1 MGAMN
6 VWGAVL
12 VALVTAVAVFLAGW
26 FARRLVERSKVMSS
40 EELAEKIVREAQKE
54 AETQKK
60 AAVLESKDEWYKAKA
75 KFEEETKQIRTEI
88 ESDQRKAER
97 REENLERKVEFLEK
111 KEKELLERESEVE
124 KAGATLGERSE
135 KLSLLLDEQNE
146 RLERIAGMNRDDA
159 KKLLIKNMES
169 DARLEAARMV
179 KDIKDEARRQGGKEA
194 KQILTLAIQ
203 RCAADHVVESTVSV
217 VNLPGDEMK
226 GRIIGREGRNIRAFE
241 TATGIDVIV
250 DDTPEAVILS
260 GFDPIRREVARI
272 ALEKL
277 IADGRIH
284 PGRIEEV
291 VEKVRK
297 ELDEQIVEF
306 GEEASLDV
314 GIHDLK
320 PEMVKLLGRLR
331 YRTSYGQNVLQHSK
345 EVAYLAGLM
354 ATELG
359 LDTALAKRAGLLHDI
374 GKAVDHTMEGTHA
387 GLGADLARRYEEDDL
402 VVNAI
407 ESHHED
413 VEPTSLIAVLV
424 QASDAVSGAR
434 PGARRET
441 LETYIKRLEKL
452 EQIADSFQGVEKSYA
467 IQAGREVR
475 IMVQHKKIDDAKA
488 ESLASAV
495 ARKVEAELKYPGQI
509 KVVVIRET
517 RAVEY
522 AK

>member
-1 MGAMN
+1 MGNNPM
-6 VWGAVL
+6 VV
-12 VALVTAVAVFLAGW
+12 VALTFVVGGVVFVAGW
-26 FARRLVERSKVMSS
+26 FARRIVDRSKVMSA
-40 EELAEKIVREAQKE
+40 EELAEKIVREAQRE
-54 AETQKK
+54 SETQKK
-60 AAVLESKDEWYKAKA
+60 AAILEAKDEWYKAKA
-75 KFEEETKQIRTEI
+75 KFEDETQQTRSEI
-88 ESDQRKAER
+88 EKRER
-97 REENLERKVEFLEK
+97 QIEKREGNLSRKVEFIEK
-111 KEKELLERESEVE
+111 REKELDQKETEVKTGE
-124 KAGATLGERSE
+124 AALTERSE
-135 KLSLLLDEQNE
+135 KLSHLIDEQNE

-169 DARLEAARMV
+169 EARLEAARMV
-179 KDIKDEARRQGGKEA
+179 KDIRDEARRQGDKEA
-194 KQILTLAIQ
+194 KEILTLAIQ

-217 VNLPGDEMK
+217 VNLPNDEMK

-260 GFDPIRREVARI
+260 GFDPVRREVARI

-277 IADGRIH
+277 ISDGRIH

-291 VEKVRK
+291 VEKVAK
-297 ELDEQIVEF
+297 ELDQQIVEF

-320 PEMVKLLGRLR
+320 PEMIKLLGRLR

-345 EVAYLAGLM
+345 EVAFLCGLM
-354 ATELG
+354 ASELG
-359 LDTALAKRAGLLHDI
+359 FDVTVARRAGLLHDI
-374 GKAVDHTMEGTHA
+374 GKAVDHSMEGTHA
-387 GLGADLARRYEEDDL
+387 GLGAELARRYGEDDI

-413 VEPTSLIAVLV
+413 VEPQSLIAVLV
-424 QASDAVSGAR
+424 QAGDAVSGAR

-452 EQIADSFQGVEKSYA
+452 ESIAGSFQGVEKSFA
-467 IQAGREVR
+467 IQAGREIR
-475 IMVQHKKIDDAKA
+475 IVVQHKKIDDARA
-488 ESLASAV
+488 EALASAV
-495 ARKVEAELKYPGQI
+495 ARKIEAELKYPGQI
-509 KVVVIRET
+509 KVVVLRET
-517 RAVEY
+517 RAVDY

>member
-1 MGAMN
+1 MEQ
-6 VWGAVL
+6 WGAIVITFL
-12 VALVTAVAVFLAGW
+12 IGVAVFLAGW
-26 FARRLVERSKVMSS
+26 FARRVMDRSKIVSA
-40 EELAEKIVREAQKE
+40 EELAEKIVREAQRE

-60 AAVLESKDEWYKAKA
+60 AAILEAKDEWYRAKA
-75 KFEEETKQIRTEI
+75 KFEEDTQQTRSEI
-88 ESDQRKAER
+88 ESQVKQVEK
-97 REENLERKVEFLEK
+97 REENLNRKVEFIEK
-111 KEKELLERESEVE
+111 KERELDEQSTELSKKDKTV
-124 KAGATLGERSE
+124 TERSE
-135 KLSLLLDEQNE
+135 KLSRLIDEQNE

-179 KDIKDEARRQGGKEA
+179 KDIKDDARRQGDKEA
-194 KQILTLAIQ
+194 KEILTLAIQ

-217 VNLPGDEMK
+217 VNLPSDEMK

-260 GFDPIRREVARI
+260 GFDPVRREVARL
-272 ALEKL
+272 ALERL
-277 IADGRIH
+277 ITDGRIH

-291 VEKVRK
+291 VEKARK
-297 ELDEQIVEF
+297 ELDEQIVEL
-306 GEEASLDV
+306 GEEACLDV

-320 PEMVKLLGRLR
+320 PELVKLLGKLR
-331 YRTSYGQNVLQHSK
+331 YRTSYGQNMLQHSK
-345 EVAYLAGLM
+345 EVAYLCGLM
-354 ATELG
+354 AGELE
-359 LDTALAKRAGLLHDI
+359 LDTAMAKRAGLLHDI
-374 GKAVDHTMEGTHA
+374 GKAVDHSMEGTHA
-387 GLGADLARRYEEDDL
+387 SLGAELARRYGEGDL

-413 VEPTSLIAVLV
+413 VEPATMIAVLV
-424 QASDAVSGAR
+424 QAGDAVSGAR

-452 EQIADSFQGVEKSYA
+452 EEIASSFQGVDRSYA
-467 IQAGREVR
+467 IQAGREIR
-475 IMVQHKKIDDAKA
+475 IMVQHKKIDDARA
-488 ESLASAV
+488 EALASAV
-495 ARKVEAELKYPGQI
+495 ARKIEGELKYPGQI

-517 RAVEY
+517 RAIDY

>member
-1 MGAMN
+1 MN
-6 VWGAVL
+6 QWMTVAITFAVGGI
-12 VALVTAVAVFLAGW
+12 VFVAGW
-26 FARRLVERSKVMSS
+26 FARRIVDRSKVMSA
-40 EELAEKIVREAQKE
+40 EELAEKIVREAQRE

-60 AAVLESKDEWYKAKA
+60 AAILEAKDEWYKAKA
-75 KFEEETKQIRTEI
+75 KFEDETQQTRSEI
-88 ESDQRKAER
+88 DKRER
-97 REENLERKVEFLEK
+97 QMEKREGNLGRKVDFIEK
-111 KEKELLERESEVE
+111 KEKELDQKEAEIKAGE
-124 KAGATLGERSE
+124 KALAERSE
-135 KLSLLLDEQNE
+135 KLSHLIDEQNE

-169 DARLEAARMV
+169 EARLEAARMV
-179 KDIKDEARRQGGKEA
+179 KDIRDEARRQGDKEA
-194 KQILTLAIQ
+194 KEILTLAIQ

-217 VNLPGDEMK
+217 VNLPSDEMK

-260 GFDPIRREVARI
+260 GFDPVRREVARI

-277 IADGRIH
+277 ISDGRIH

-291 VEKVRK
+291 VEKVAK
-297 ELDEQIVEF
+297 ELDQQIIEF

-320 PEMVKLLGRLR
+320 PEMIKLLGRLR

-345 EVAYLAGLM
+345 EVAFLCGLM
-354 ATELG
+354 ASELG
-359 LDTALAKRAGLLHDI
+359 FDVTVARRAGLLHDI
-374 GKAVDHTMEGTHA
+374 GKAVDHSMEGTHA
-387 GLGADLARRYEEDDL
+387 GLGAELARRYGEDDI

-413 VEPTSLIAVLV
+413 VEPQSLIAVLV
-424 QASDAVSGAR
+424 QAGDAVSGAR

-452 EQIADSFQGVEKSYA
+452 EAIAGSFQGVEKSFA
-467 IQAGREVR
+467 IQAGREIR
-475 IMVQHKKIDDAKA
+475 IVVQHKKIDDARA
-488 ESLASAV
+488 EALASAV
-495 ARKVEAELKYPGQI
+495 ARKIEAELKYPGQI
-509 KVVVIRET
+509 KVVVLRET
-517 RAVEY
+517 RAVDY

>member
-1 MGAMN
+1 MN
-6 VWGAVL
+6 QWMT
-12 VALVTAVAVFLAGW
+12 VALTFAIGGIVFVAGW
-26 FARRLVERSKVMSS
+26 FARRIVDRSKVMSA
-40 EELAEKIVREAQKE
+40 EELAEKIVREAQRE
-54 AETQKK
+54 SETQKK
-60 AAVLESKDEWYKAKA
+60 AAILEAKDEWYKAKS
-75 KFEEETKQIRTEI
+75 KFDDETQQTRSEI
-88 ESDQRKAER
+88 EKRER
-97 REENLERKVEFLEK
+97 QMEKREGNLGRKVEFIDK
-111 KEKELLERESEVE
+111 KEKELDEKEIEV
-124 KAGATLGERSE
+124 KAGEGALQERSE
-135 KLSLLLDEQNE
+135 TLSHLIDEQNE

-169 DARLEAARMV
+169 EARLEAARMV
-179 KDIKDEARRQGGKEA
+179 KDIRDDARRQGDKEA
-194 KQILTLAIQ
+194 KEILTLAIQ

-217 VNLPGDEMK
+217 VNLPNDEMK

-260 GFDPIRREVARI
+260 GFDPVRREVARI

-277 IADGRIH
+277 ISDGRIH

-291 VEKVRK
+291 VEKVAK
-297 ELDEQIVEF
+297 ELDQQIIEF

-345 EVAYLAGLM
+345 EVAFLCGLM
-354 ATELG
+354 SSELG
-359 LDTALAKRAGLLHDI
+359 FDVATARRAGLLHDI

-387 GLGADLARRYEEDDL
+387 GLGAELARRYGEDDI

-413 VEPTSLIAVLV
+413 VEPQSLIAVLV
-424 QASDAVSGAR
+424 QAGDAVSGAR

-452 EQIADSFQGVEKSYA
+452 EAIASSFQGVEKSFA
-467 IQAGREVR
+467 IQAGREIR
-475 IMVQHKKIDDAKA
+475 IVVQHKKIDDARA
-488 ESLASAV
+488 EALASAV
-495 ARKVEAELKYPGQI
+495 ARKIEAELKYPGQI
-509 KVVVIRET
+509 KVVVLRET
-517 RAVEY
+517 RAVDY